1 MTQTIDK
8 EAITNIILDAI
19 RDANQLRLPEL
30 QIGVSKD
37 EPLFG
42 GAGLLDSLSLV
53 ALLLDIEDL
62 LLDIGFEVS
71 LSSEDAMS
79 QKRNPYRDVPS
90 LADYIHTQLGQD
102 S

>member
-1 MTQTIDK
+1 MDK
-8 EAITNIILDAI
+8 DAITNIILDAI
-19 RDANQLRLPEL
+19 RDANQLRIPEL
-30 QIGVSKD
+30 QIGESKT

-42 GAGLLDSLSLV
+42 GAGILDSLSLV

-62 LLDIGFEVS
+62 LLDKGFEAS

-79 QKRNPYRDVPS
+79 QQRSPYRDVPS
-90 LADYIHTQLGQD
+90 LVDYIHTQLSQD